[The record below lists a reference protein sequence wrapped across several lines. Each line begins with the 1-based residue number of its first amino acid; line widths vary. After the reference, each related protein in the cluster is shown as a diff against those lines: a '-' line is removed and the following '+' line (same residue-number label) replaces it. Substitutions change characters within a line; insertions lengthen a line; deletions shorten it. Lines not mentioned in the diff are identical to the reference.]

1 MQNIIIDY
9 LEQAKIGRKQSFK
22 NLSIF
27 PLLSTYG
34 LDLEYLLLDEALSEG
49 AMEVVEVDK
58 DGSVP
63 DLKVIN
69 KSPRMVLI
77 LDGEELIGAKQ
88 NRIVNT
94 TILIQGNSTMSSL

>member
-9 LEQAKIGRKQSFK
+9 LDQAKIGRKQSFK

-49 AMEVVEVDK
+49 AMEVVEVD
-58 DGSVP
+58 
-63 DLKVIN
+63 
-69 KSPRMVLI
+69 
-77 LDGEELIGAKQ
+77 
-88 NRIVNT
+88 
-94 TILIQGNSTMSSL
+94 